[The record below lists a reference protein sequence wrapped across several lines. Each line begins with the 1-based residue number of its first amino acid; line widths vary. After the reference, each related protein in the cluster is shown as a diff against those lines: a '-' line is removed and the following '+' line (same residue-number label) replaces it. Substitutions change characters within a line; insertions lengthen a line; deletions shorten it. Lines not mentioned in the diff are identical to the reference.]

1 MLDDAFYIGNK
12 YSWIQM
18 YVLGIDWI
26 LKSGGPDKN
35 GSVYLSGHGTVCIQE
50 ELGW

>member
-1 MLDDAFYIGNK
+1 
-12 YSWIQM
+12 M

-35 GSVYLSGHGTVCIQE
+35 GSVYLSGHGAVCTVCIQE

>member
-1 MLDDAFYIGNK
+1 MMHFTVEIK
-12 YSWIQM
+12 YSWIYM

-26 LKSGGPDKN
+26 LKNGGPDKN
-35 GSVYLSGHGTVCIQE
+35 GSVYLSE